1 METKKIM
8 EEPAY
13 SIDQQ
18 VKYLFRG
25 TALNDETRERMEG
38 ELRERLQ
45 QGRPL
50 RVKLGLDPSK
60 PFLHIGHLAP
70 LLALKRFAN
79 MGHRTYLLLGGF
91 TAMIGDPAGRK
102 RRTPPLSE
110 TDVANN
116 LAIYAQEIFRVL
128 DPEKT
133 TVVNNAVWFSN
144 FRLIDFFLE
153 AAKVTLAKILEH
165 GDFKDRFDARREIGL
180 QELLYPVAQAIDS
193 MVLCA
198 AATGQENDPQAYVD
212 ALRDKN
218 AFCDVEVGGKDQLF
232 NFTLTR
238 SLMDARG
245 LPSEIFVVTPLITG
259 RDRQKM
265 GKSDDRGNVV
275 RLNDEPSDIY
285 NNIMAMDDEVILPY
299 LASITTISDDEL
311 EIIQRSMLSGKLAK
325 VEAKQRLACEVVTLI
340 HGREKAHQ
348 AQDEFDARRYG
359 RVSPERDFVVA
370 AETLQTDILISD
382 LVYAAGLANS
392 KSDAWRLVEQGGI
405 HLDGRRIASGEKI
418 VVKDGMV
425 LQRGQGRD
433 AAAVRLRV
441 N

>member
-1 METKKIM
+1 M

-18 VKYLFRG
+18 IKYLFRG
-25 TALNDETRERMEG
+25 TALDEVTRQRMEG

-45 QGRPL
+45 LGRPL

-70 LLALKRFAN
+70 LLALKRFAD
-79 MGHRTYLLLGGF
+79 MGHKTYLLLGGF

-102 RRTPPLSE
+102 RRVAPLSKA
-110 TDVANN
+110 DVDKNA
-116 LAIYAQEIFRVL
+116 AIYAQEIFRVL

-133 TVVNNAVWFSN
+133 IVVNNATWFSN

-153 AAKVTLAKILEH
+153 AAKVTLAKTLEH
-165 GDFKDRFDARREIGL
+165 GDFKDRFDAKREIGI

-198 AATGQENDPQAYVD
+198 AESGKETDLVAYTD
-212 ALRDKN
+212 ALGNLN
-218 AFCDVEVGGKDQLF
+218 ACCDVEVGGKDQLF

-238 SLMDARG
+238 SLMEARG
-245 LPSEIFVVTPLITG
+245 LPPQIFIVTPLITG

-265 GKSDDRGNVV
+265 GKSDDPGNVV
-275 RLNDEPSDIY
+275 RFNDEPSDIY
-285 NNIMAMDDEVILPY
+285 NSIMAMDDEVILPY
-299 LASITTISDDEL
+299 LASITTIPDRELDE
-311 EIIQRSMLSGKLAK
+311 IQHTMLSGKLAK
-325 VEAKQRLACEVVTLI
+325 VEAKQRLAGGIVTLI
-340 HGREKAHQ
+340 HGKEKALQ
-348 AQDEFDARRYG
+348 AQEEFDARRYG
-359 RVSPERDFVVA
+359 RVSPKSDFSVPSEMFDA
-370 AETLQTDILISD
+370 NTLVSD
-382 LVYAAGLANS
+382 LVHAAGLANS

-405 HLDGRRIASGEKI
+405 HLDGRRVVSGETI
-418 VVKDGMV
+418 AVKDGMI

-433 AAAVRLRV
+433 AVAVRLRV
-441 N
+441 L